1 MAMDMSHSRGI
12 ILDDSGVSRIMAAR
26 AMHDKL
32 FKTKLKDFVNPSTSR
47 ASQRTKSKSSK
58 AIIQTITDLRLQT
71 ADQAGL
77 KAPNTSSGTPWDLNT
92 YLKQITHSRVLWAKV
107 NPKKEEGNEEVSNDD
122 EYKWGWV
129 VSYQARLKVLAV
141 SRST

>member
-1 MAMDMSHSRGI
+1 MAMDMSHSQEI
-12 ILDDSGVSRIMAAR
+12 TLDDSGVSRMMAAK
-26 AMHDKL
+26 AMHDEL
-32 FKTKLKDFVNPSTSR
+32 FKTKLEDFVNSSTST
-47 ASQRTKSKSSK
+47 ASQRTKSKTSK

-77 KAPNTSSGTPWDLNT
+77 KAPNTSFGKPWDLNT

-129 VSYQARLKVLAV
+129 VSHQAWLKVLAV